1 MSGSEPQAVQ
11 KIVIDTLTRTMFDAI
26 WTNNYYKVFPVA
38 MQDFDLSKMLPAIFY
53 LFRYGERR
61 GNGVFF
67 KTFALDARAARQS
80 EGKTTI
86 DRIGEFLRHKDEFE
100 GFGDETE
107 KAIFGDLLLSTCL
120 GNKSH
125 EQGRDKKVQRVYPT
139 HYLSSWIDLPDRA
152 SHLRNIPEMMV
163 SILADGQEEFV
174 KTGKNDPE
182 KDKPE
187 DPFAVGFGSEKN
199 LLIRA
204 FNQGVIRS
212 KKAVVNDRSSDRFD
226 ENELSIGL
234 DQLLMIRLAQF
245 IGKAPDPSRE
255 KVKVKS
261 TVHRVSGAK
270 IPNQRPIVEKTS
282 REFSEDIR
290 LFLKAYSKSIPRH
303 HLIEMLESCMAI
315 GLTSMLTATTKTVS
329 YWAEEGRI
337 HEKENQ
343 APADLFVD
351 CSLGVDR
358 NIRET
363 AERSM
368 DEQLRRIGDFPVILM
383 ALRILDFQVSADT
396 KIVDKDFSTWP
407 HSTRWLNFLGDML
420 YLRHKQAQS
429 IHHRV
434 EYETEKLSM
443 ELMKNYPQENE
454 YAEAKSLLLGE
465 SPKTANHVNPIFRLA
480 RGLTSLMGTSYT
492 YGKFMSTMDSC
503 FHTNRPNGIVIKRKR
518 TRSGTRGEARSLVLS
533 DAALG
538 YLVHLHALPKRKNS
552 ERSEISLKAFIDLIR
567 KRYGFHIDRSP
578 PGMDISNTCL
588 ERNKSILERRL
599 RDLGLLIGVN
609 DAESMK
615 RLRPRFEIARS
626 MIEAVSEVR

>member
-1 MSGSEPQAVQ
+1 MSGSEPQTVQ
-11 KIVIDTLTRTMFDAI
+11 KIVGDTLTRTMFDAI
-26 WTNNYYKVFPVA
+26 WTNNYYKVFPVT
-38 MQDFDLSKMLPAIFY
+38 MQDFDISTMLPSIFY

-61 GNGVFF
+61 GTGAFF
-67 KTFALDARAARQS
+67 KFFALDAEPARKS
-80 EGKTTI
+80 EKKATI
-86 DRIGEFLRHKDEFE
+86 DQVGKALTQKDDFK
-100 GFGDETE
+100 GFDDETE
-107 KAIFGDLLLSTCL
+107 KAILGDFLLNSCL
-120 GNKSH
+120 GNKSY
-125 EQGRDKKVQRVYPT
+125 EPGRDKKIQRVYPT
-139 HYLSSWIDLPDRA
+139 HYLSSWIDLPDRQA
-152 SHLRNIPEMMV
+152 NLRNIPEMMV

-174 KTGKNDPE
+174 KTGKDDSE
-182 KDKPE
+182 KGKPE
-187 DPFAVGFGSEKN
+187 NPFAVGFGSEKN

-212 KKAVVNDRSSDRFD
+212 ENALIDDRASDRFD
-226 ENELSIGL
+226 ENEITIGL

-255 KVKVKS
+255 KVKSYVQ
-261 TVHRVSGAK
+261 RASGAK

-290 LFLKAYSKSIPRH
+290 LFLKSYAKSIPRH
-303 HLIEMLESCMAI
+303 YLIEMLESCMAI
-315 GLTSMLTATTKTVS
+315 GLTSMLTATTKAVS

-337 HEKENQ
+337 YEKENQ
-343 APADLFVD
+343 RPADLFVD

-368 DEQLRRIGDFPVILM
+368 DEQQRHIRDLPVILM
-383 ALRILDFQVSADT
+383 VLRILDFQVSADP
-396 KIVDKDFSTWP
+396 KIDDKDFPTWP
-407 HSTRWLNFLGDML
+407 HSIKWLNFLGDML
-420 YLRHKQAQS
+420 YLRHKQAQRLHLR
-429 IHHRV
+429 I
-434 EYETEKLSM
+434 EDKTEMLSM

-465 SPKTANHVNPIFRLA
+465 LPKTANHVNPIFRLA

-492 YGKFMSTMDSC
+492 YGKFTSMMDSC

-518 TRSGTRGEARSLVLS
+518 TQDGTRVDARSLVLS

-538 YLVHLHALPKRKNS
+538 YLVHLHALPKRKGS

-615 RLRPRFEIARS
+615 RLRPRFEFDKEIRDG
-626 MIEAVSEVR
+626 MD